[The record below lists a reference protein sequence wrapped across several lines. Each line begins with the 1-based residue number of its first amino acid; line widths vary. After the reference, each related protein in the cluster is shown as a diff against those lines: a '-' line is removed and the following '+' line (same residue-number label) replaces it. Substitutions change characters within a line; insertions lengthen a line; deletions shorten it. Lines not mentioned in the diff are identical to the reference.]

1 MSETHTKVL
10 FSVSVL
16 VSAQANCYL
25 LRTPETPTATQTLE
39 SNLDV
44 ELAFLMRL
52 VAPQGSL
59 QEGLYN
65 FVSTVLKEIALGSCV

>member
-1 MSETHTKVL
+1 MSETHNKVL

-25 LRTPETPTATQTLE
+25 LRMPETQTLA

-52 VAPQGSL
+52 VAPQGFL
-59 QEGLYN
+59 QELLYN
-65 FVSTVLKEIALGSCV
+65 FVLTIFKESALGSCE